1 MARTLLLALSVVLL
15 SYGVA
20 SAQLLEVEGR
30 YWFTDLE
37 ASAKVDGSFLEGTRI
52 DFKDDLGI
60 GDENLPEL
68 RVKISLGPL
77 GRLRAAYTQVTFE
90 GSETLGQTIT
100 FDDTTFAANMGVDSE
115 LELHYA
121 RFGWIWQFPVV
132 PGVLRIGPV
141 VEVKGILAKASIET
155 RDITPKIDES
165 ATLPLLLPTLGL
177 ALDLTPHRAFHLFA
191 EASGLPAGDLGYVV
205 DAEAGIRVIPIRF
218 LSFSA
223 GYRIFDVRVEDDDDF
238 GKFRLSGPFVG
249 ASLRF

>member
-1 MARTLLLALSVVLL
+1 MARILLLALSVVLL
-15 SYGVA
+15 GYGVA

-30 YWFTDLE
+30 YWFSDLK
-37 ASAKVDGSFLEGTRI
+37 ASAQVDGSLLQGTRV
-52 DFKDDLGI
+52 DFKDDLGL

-68 RVKISLGPL
+68 RVSIGLGPL
-77 GRLRAAYTQVTFE
+77 GRLRAAYTRAMFE
-90 GSETLGQTIT
+90 GTETLERTIT
-100 FDDTTFAANMGVDSE
+100 FDDTTFAATMRVDSE

-132 PGVLRIGPV
+132 PGVFRIGPII
-141 VEVKGILAKASIET
+141 EAKGILAEASIET
-155 RDITPKIDES
+155 RDITPRIRES
-165 ATLPLLLPTLGL
+165 ATFPLLLPTIGV

-191 EASGLPAGDLGYVV
+191 EASGLPAGNLGHLV

-218 LSFSA
+218 LSVSA